1 MEKSTIIIS
10 TDLSSK
16 KENVFKGANND
27 IDLVNAIDLFKEK
40 LKNNNIEVWEQK
52 DNILV
57 TENGYYL
64 AVYPEDINPV

>member
-1 MEKSTIIIS
+1 MEKTTIIIN
-10 TDLSSK
+10 TPLSSK

-27 IDLVNAIDLFKEK
+27 IDLVNAIDTFKEK

-64 AVYPEDINPV
+64 AVYPENINPI

>member
-1 MEKSTIIIS
+1 MEKPTVIIS
-10 TDLSSK
+10 TELSSK
-16 KENVFKGANND
+16 RENVFKAVNND
-27 IDLVNAIDLFKEK
+27 IDLVNAINLFKEN

-64 AVYPEDINPV
+64 AVYPENINPA